1 MNWTNDMNKTEP
13 KVALVTGAS
22 RGIGRALA
30 VGLARFG
37 CDIAIADLKS
47 QAAAMAETAD
57 AIRKTGRKAYI
68 YATDVSSKAD
78 VETTVA
84 AVLKDAGKIDVL
96 VNDAGI
102 LKPSLLADL
111 DEATFDAHFDVN
123 TKGVFLMSQAVLPHM
138 RSRKYGRVINIASVA
153 ARKGAPTQGHYAA
166 TKAAVVTLTR
176 VFAQEVGMDGV
187 TVNAVCPGIIL
198 TEMGRNNLGT
208 DAEVRYWTESTA
220 LRRLGDPE
228 DVVGP
233 VCFFVSEQADFVT
246 GQALNVCGG
255 LLFN

>member
-1 MNWTNDMNKTEP
+1 
-13 KVALVTGAS
+13 
-22 RGIGRALA
+22 
-30 VGLARFG
+30 
-37 CDIAIADLKS
+37 
-47 QAAAMAETAD
+47 
-57 AIRKTGRKAYI
+57 
-68 YATDVSSKAD
+68 
-78 VETTVA
+78 
-84 AVLKDAGKIDVL
+84 
-96 VNDAGI
+96 
-102 LKPSLLADL
+102 
-111 DEATFDAHFDVN
+111 
-123 TKGVFLMSQAVLPHM
+123 
-138 RSRKYGRVINIASVA
+138 
-153 ARKGAPTQGHYAA
+153 
-166 TKAAVVTLTR
+166 
-176 VFAQEVGMDGV
+176 MDGV